1 MLSKSNLQIKPL
13 CIPPIKYKQK
23 RIFPYTYTAPYG
35 KFVSFKKKSLSFKL
49 LCNEMTITDHAP
61 FNKSLISYGRTVL
74 PKKMTFLIGNNS
86 RMTFDDHTKKKKKKK
101 RNQVSYS

>member
-1 MLSKSNLQIKPL
+1 
-13 CIPPIKYKQK
+13 
-23 RIFPYTYTAPYG
+23 
-35 KFVSFKKKSLSFKL
+35 
-49 LCNEMTITDHAP
+49 MTITDHAP

-101 RNQVSYS
+101 KPGFLFLMLLQKSLKSKASNCKKFFLSRL

>member
-1 MLSKSNLQIKPL
+1 
-13 CIPPIKYKQK
+13 
-23 RIFPYTYTAPYG
+23 
-35 KFVSFKKKSLSFKL
+35 
-49 LCNEMTITDHAP
+49 MTITDHAP

>member
-86 RMTFDDHTKKKKKKK
+86 RMTFDDHTKKKKKK